1 MLVLNEPLGHHSSQR
16 EGFQCGCR
24 DDLPWSS
31 SSVSV
36 PAFPWFLMLTQLFFP
51 DVGAGQAAREPCG
64 GEASL
69 LQSQADHEG
78 TQLFCRGSQATHVQ
92 N

>member
-1 MLVLNEPLGHHSSQR
+1 MSHLDIILLRERAFSVGAGMTYPGAALVFL
-16 EGFQCGCR
+16 
-24 DDLPWSS
+24 
-31 SSVSV
+31 V

-69 LQSQADHEG
+69 L
-78 TQLFCRGSQATHVQ
+78 
-92 N
+92 